1 MARVDYRGSQPASR
15 VKVLGDGTLEDDVA
29 GQSDGQTAG
38 TITVGWGG
46 MVRRARARSRTARH
60 LDSARACARSS
71 SWRTPGSRIGR
82 RVAA

>member
-1 MARVDYRGSQPASR
+1 MAPLDYRGSQPASR

-60 LDSARACARSS
+60 LDSAHALVLAVQAGERPAQESA
-71 SWRTPGSRIGR
+71 
-82 RVAA
+82 VA